1 MINILI
7 VDDHF
12 NNVKMLAS
20 ALERDDMVCYVTT
33 SPKQAGQMCIDHA
46 IDIALID
53 VNMPELS
60 GFELLQSLKNNPLTQ
75 GITVILITGYSTD
88 ANDVVKGLTLGAVD
102 YLFKPL
108 DLHVTIAKVDSITK
122 LILQQREIN
131 NKNHQ
136 LEKYKKE
143 LLEMVSIAEKSKLAK
158 ENFLANMSHE
168 IRTPLNAILGLIHI
182 FEATKLDAE
191 QSKLLEMLTY
201 SSKLLLQLVNN
212 ILDISKIDA
221 GKVKINKV
229 ETDLSR
235 LVNDTCELTRPL
247 AESKNLVLSCTVDKN
262 IPEVVMADTLRL
274 SQILINLI
282 NNAIKFTE
290 YGGVNVKVA
299 ISEVRESQILLSF
312 SVSDTGIGIPNE
324 LIGQIFNRYEG
335 LESSMADKLGSTG
348 LGLPIVKKLVELKG
362 GTLNVESSVGVGT
375 TFTFSNWYKVNRKIE
390 VAKVSEIK
398 LQVLKPF
405 ENTTLLLADDDE
417 INRFVTRQILSE
429 WNIEVDEAENGLD
442 AYIKAKSKQYD
453 AILMDINMP
462 VMDGIETTRKI
473 RNELSEYNK
482 NIPIIAFSACIRE
495 DERVAGKTVGID
507 AYIQKPIAPESLYS
521 QLQELLNRS
530 YYNNSSM

>member
-7 VDDHF
+7 VDDQF
-12 NNVKMLAS
+12 NNVEVLVS
-20 ALERDDMVCYVTT
+20 ALKRDDIVCYGTT
-33 SPKQAGQMCIDHA
+33 FPKQGWQMCIDHS

-53 VNMPELS
+53 VNMPGLS
-60 GFELLQSLKNNPLTQ
+60 GYELLQSIKDNPLTRRVM
-75 GITVILITGYSTD
+75 VILITGYSMGT
-88 ANDVVKGLTLGAVD
+88 NDVVKGLTLGAVD

-136 LEKYKKE
+136 LEQYKKE

-191 QSKLLEMLTY
+191 QSKLLRMLTY
-201 SSKLLLQLVNN
+201 SSKHLLQLVND

-235 LVNDTCELTRPL
+235 LVNDICELTRPL
-247 AESKNLVLSCTVDKN
+247 AESKNLVLSCFVDKN

-274 SQILINLI
+274 NQILINLI

-290 YGGVNVKVA
+290 YGGVNVKVT

-312 SVSDTGIGIPNE
+312 SISDTGIGIPNE

-375 TFTFSNWYKVNRKIE
+375 TFTFTNWYKVQHNIE
-390 VAKVSEIK
+390 VAKISETK
-398 LQVLKPF
+398 ELVLKPF
-405 ENTTLLLADDDE
+405 TDTFLLLADDDE
-417 INRFVTRQILSE
+417 INRFVTTQILSE
-429 WNIEVDEAENGLD
+429 WNIQVDEAENGLD
-442 AYIKAKSKQYD
+442 AYMKAKSKQYD

-473 RNELSEYNK
+473 RNELSEYHRH
-482 NIPIIAFSACIRE
+482 IPIIAFSALIRE
-495 DERVAGKTVGID
+495 EDRLAGKDVGID
-507 AYIQKPIAPESLYS
+507 AFIQKPIAPESLYS
-521 QLQELLNRS
+521 QLYELLNKDHLQP
-530 YYNNSSM
+530 

>member
-1 MINILI
+1 MINILV
-7 VDDHF
+7 VDDHL
-12 NNVKMLAS
+12 NNVNMLTS
-20 ALERDDMVCYVTT
+20 ALKRDDIVCYGTT
-33 SPKQAGQMCIDHA
+33 LPKKGWQMCIDHS

-60 GFELLQSLKNNPLTQ
+60 GFELLQAIKNNPLTRRVM
-75 GITVILITGYSTD
+75 VILITGYSMDT
-88 ANDVVKGLTLGAVD
+88 NDVVKGLTLGAVD

-136 LEKYKKE
+136 LEQYKKE

-191 QSKLLEMLTY
+191 QSKLLRMLTY
-201 SSKLLLQLVNN
+201 SSKLLLQLVND

-235 LVNDTCELTRPL
+235 LVNDICELTRPL
-247 AESKNLVLSCTVDKN
+247 AESKNLALSFTVDKN
-262 IPEVVMADTLRL
+262 IPDVVMADTLRL
-274 SQILINLI
+274 NQILINLI

-290 YGGVNVKVA
+290 YGGVNVKVT

-312 SVSDTGIGIPNE
+312 SISDTGIGIPSE
-324 LIGQIFNRYEG
+324 LIGQIFNRYER
-335 LESSMADKLGSTG
+335 LESPMADKFGSTG

-375 TFTFSNWYKVNRKIE
+375 TFTFTNWYKVNSETEVSKVPETKERARKSFRNI
-390 VAKVSEIK
+390 S
-398 LQVLKPF
+398 
-405 ENTTLLLADDDE
+405 LLLADDDE
-417 INRFVTRQILSE
+417 INRFVTTQILSE
-429 WNIEVDEAENGLD
+429 WNIQVDEAENGLD
-442 AYIKAKSKQYD
+442 AYVKAKSKQYD
-453 AILMDINMP
+453 VILMDINMP
-462 VMDGIETTRKI
+462 VMNGIETTRKI
-473 RNELSEYNK
+473 RNELSEYNRH
-482 NIPIIAFSACIRE
+482 IPIIAFSAFIKEE
-495 DERVAGKTVGID
+495 DRLAGKDVGID
-507 AYIQKPIAPESLYS
+507 AYILKPIEPESLYS
-521 QLQELLNRS
+521 QLQELLNR
-530 YYNNSSM
+530 NHL

>member
-7 VDDHF
+7 VDDHY
-12 NNVKMLAS
+12 NNVKILAT
-20 ALERDDMVCYVTT
+20 ALKRDDIVCYVTT
-33 SPKQAGQMCIDHA
+33 SPKQGLQMCIDHS

-60 GFELLQSLKNNPLTQ
+60 GYELLESIKNNPLTR
-75 GITVILITGYSTD
+75 GVMVILITGYSMDT
-88 ANDVVKGLTLGAVD
+88 NDVVKGLTLGAVD

-108 DLHVTIAKVDSITK
+108 DLHVTVAKVDSITK

-136 LEKYKKE
+136 LEQYKKE

-182 FEATKLDAE
+182 LETTRLDAD
-191 QSKLLEMLTY
+191 QAKLLGMLTY
-201 SSKLLLQLVNN
+201 SSKLLLQLVND

-221 GKVKINKV
+221 GKVKLNKV

-235 LVNDTCELTRPL
+235 LVNDICELTRPL
-247 AESKNLVLSCTVDKN
+247 AESKNLVLSCSVDKN

-274 SQILINLI
+274 NQILINLV

-290 YGGVNVKVA
+290 YGGVNVKVT
-299 ISEVRESQILLSF
+299 ISEVRESQILLNF

-324 LIGQIFNRYEG
+324 LIGQIFNRYER
-335 LESSMADKLGSTG
+335 LECPMADKFGSTG

-375 TFTFSNWYKVNRKIE
+375 TFTFTNWYKVNNKVE
-390 VAKVSEIK
+390 VAKLAESKERF
-398 LQVLKPF
+398 LKSF
-405 ENTTLLLADDDE
+405 SNISLLLADDDE
-417 INRFVTRQILSE
+417 INRFVTKQILSE
-429 WNIEVDEAENGLD
+429 WNIQVDEAENGLD

-453 AILMDINMP
+453 VILMDINMP
-462 VMDGIETTRKI
+462 VMNGVDTTRKI
-473 RNELSEYNK
+473 RNELSEHNRY
-482 NIPIIAFSACIRE
+482 IPIMAFSAFIRDE
-495 DERVAGKTVGID
+495 DRIAGDHVGID
-507 AYIQKPIAPESLYS
+507 AYIQKPIEPETLYS
-521 QLQELLNRS
+521 QLYKLLNKDHL
-530 YYNNSSM
+530 